1 MESFSVVKES
11 RGDLAFG
18 RAKSTWTHRPLHEV
32 MKVKLGLYRRLHY
45 VRDARV
51 MEYLL
56 TG

>member
-32 MKVKLGLYRRLHY
+32 MKVKLRL
-45 VRDARV
+45 DC
-51 MEYLL
+51 
-56 TG
+56 TGDFTMSEMPESWNTC